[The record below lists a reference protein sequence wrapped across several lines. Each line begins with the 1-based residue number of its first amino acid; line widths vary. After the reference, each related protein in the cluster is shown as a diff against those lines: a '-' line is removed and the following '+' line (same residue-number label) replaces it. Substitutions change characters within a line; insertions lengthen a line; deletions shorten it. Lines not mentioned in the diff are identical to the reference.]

1 MNFLDFIPEY
11 IFETIGFIA
20 GIFACFVIAIQ
31 IFKEYKSQEQSS
43 LSYGYIIGWGIIFIF
58 WGLYG
63 LRFDAKALWL
73 TNGVGTVLQ
82 VLLLLVVLKKR
93 RARKV
98 N

>member
-1 MNFLDFIPEY
+1 MNFLDSIPEY

-31 IFKEYKSQEQSS
+31 IFKEFKSEESSS

-63 LRFDAKALWL
+63 IRFDAKALYI
-73 TNGVGTVLQ
+73 TNGVGTILQ
-82 VLLLLVVLKKR
+82 IILLLVVLKKR
-93 RARKV
+93 RVQKK
-98 N
+98 